1 MMKLINTPV
10 SFGEVVDKI
19 TILEIKS
26 ERIDDPEKTVNIR
39 RELELLEAVWLDA
52 VRDMADVS
60 DGRSRLKAV
69 NEELWDIEDKIRLKE
84 KASSFDDE
92 FIQIARS
99 VYFTNDRRAD
109 IKKEINL
116 ALGSELI
123 EEKSYED
130 YS

>member
-1 MMKLINTPV
+1 MKLINTPV

-26 ERIDDPEKTVNIR
+26 ERIHDPEKTVNIR

-92 FIQIARS
+92 FVQLARS

-116 ALGSELI
+116 ALGSELV
-123 EEKSYED
+123 EEKSYQD

>member
-1 MMKLINTPV
+1 MKLINTPM

>member
-1 MMKLINTPV
+1 MMKLINTPM

-52 VRDMADVS
+52 VRDMADIS